1 MALMGW
7 SLTNS
12 TLIFVLN
19 SLIRTAVRNYF
30 FTEGGNGS
38 VWQLTTSEKDL
49 LGLKQQ
55 HIGRSMH
62 EQPKLVGCKIRT
74 WHPVCPKPVLEFF
87 DVEFAVAPLAVKP
100 LIYFLWGF
108 HNNILVTTCLTLV
121 PSLLHSTFV
130 ITGWTSVSTSSDWWN
145 PVGHNV
151 SQTRHSRLRTQVNMV
166 EIHVQRYEQMKMLQ
180 WYECGAAYNLSA
192 KKTFFGKISV
202 ILSFASY
209 NHL

>member
-1 MALMGW
+1 MTTHNLWKESTWSQATAHRPQRAWTAETGW
-7 SLTNS
+7 LQNSHMTSCLPQARSWVLWCRVRSRPSCSKNRSYISLGD
-12 TLIFVLN
+12 F
-19 SLIRTAVRNYF
+19 
-30 FTEGGNGS
+30 
-38 VWQLTTSEKDL
+38 
-49 LGLKQQ
+49 
-55 HIGRSMH
+55 
-62 EQPKLVGCKIRT
+62 
-74 WHPVCPKPVLEFF
+74 
-87 DVEFAVAPLAVKP
+87 
-100 LIYFLWGF
+100 IY
-108 HNNILVTTCLTLV
+108 ILVTTCLTLV

-145 PVGHNV
+145 PVEHIFF
-151 SQTRHSRLRTQVNMV
+151 QTRHSRLRTQVNMV